1 MAQESN
7 RDEGHQDAAADGADP
22 GQGAT
27 ADATAEAVAE
37 AADAGADATADTAVD
52 GDENAEPETPA
63 AQIERLQRDL
73 AAAQEAATAAE
84 DRALRAAAEAENTR
98 RRAERNIEN
107 AHKFALEK
115 FVGDLLPAV
124 DSFER
129 AADAASGA
137 SAEGK
142 AVQAIA
148 EGVELSLKLLIEALE
163 RQGIAQVDPIGAPF
177 DPALHE
183 AMTMVERPDAEPNS
197 VVEVFQKGYTV
208 NGRLARPARVIVA
221 KAPATPA
228 PEATAEAD
236 ASDADGA
243 ESKA

>member
-1 MAQESN
+1 MAQKPN
-7 RDEGHQDAAADGADP
+7 QDEGHQDAASDGAELAP
-22 GQGAT
+22 
-27 ADATAEAVAE
+27 DAAAEAVAE
-37 AADAGADATADTAVD
+37 ATDAAADAAADA
-52 GDENAEPETPA
+52 DENAEPEAPA
-63 AQIERLQRDL
+63 AQIERLQREL
-73 AAAQEAATAAE
+73 AAAQAAATAAE
-84 DRALRAAAEAENTR
+84 DRTLRAAAEAENTR
-98 RRAERNIEN
+98 RRADRSVEN

-221 KAPATPA
+221 KVPAVPAT
-228 PEATAEAD
+228 EGSAEAE
-236 ASDADGA
+236 ANDADGA
-243 ESKA
+243 ASAESKA

>member
-1 MAQESN
+1 MAQKPDQ
-7 RDEGHQDAAADGADP
+7 DEGCQDAAGEGADP
-22 GQGAT
+22 AQNA
-27 ADATAEAVAE
+27 AAETVAE
-37 AADAGADATADTAVD
+37 AADTTLDAAEAA
-52 GDENAEPETPA
+52 DENAEPEAPE

-73 AAAQEAATAAE
+73 AAAREAATAAE
-84 DRALRAAAEAENTR
+84 DRALRAAAEAENVR

-129 AADAASGA
+129 AADAASAA
-137 SAEGK
+137 STEGK

-221 KAPATPA
+221 KAPAAPA
-228 PEATAEAD
+228 PEAAAEAD

>member
-1 MAQESN
+1 MAQKPN
-7 RDEGHQDAAADGADP
+7 QDEGQQDAASDGADP
-22 GQGAT
+22 AP
-27 ADATAEAVAE
+27 DAAAEAVAE
-37 AADAGADATADTAVD
+37 ATDAADAAAADA
-52 GDENAEPETPA
+52 DENAEPEAPA
-63 AQIERLQRDL
+63 AQIERLQREL
-73 AAAQEAATAAE
+73 AAAQAAAADAE

-98 RRAERNIEN
+98 RRADRSVEN

-221 KAPATPA
+221 KAPV
-228 PEATAEAD
+228 EAAAEAG
-236 ASDADGA
+236 DADGTASA

>member
-1 MAQESN
+1 MAQNPNEDDVEQN
-7 RDEGHQDAAADGADP
+7 AATDGAAHAQDAAGETVD
-22 GQGAT
+22 
-27 ADATAEAVAE
+27 E
-37 AADAGADATADTAVD
+37 AADSAAAGATVDADPTAD
-52 GDENAEPETPA
+52 PETPA
-63 AQIERLQRDL
+63 AQIEQLQRDL
-73 AAAQEAATAAE
+73 AAAQAGTAAAE

-137 SAEGK
+137 AAEGDGVK
-142 AVQAIA
+142 AIA
-148 EGVELSLKLLIEALE
+148 EGVELSLKLLVEALE

-177 DPALHE
+177 DPKLHE
-183 AMTMVERPDAEPNS
+183 AMTMVENPDAEPNS

-221 KAPATPA
+221 KAPAAESAHEA
-228 PEATAEAD
+228 PEAE
-236 ASDADGA
+236 ASDAQASGGDA
-243 ESKA
+243 

>member
-1 MAQESN
+1 MAQKPN
-7 RDEGHQDAAADGADP
+7 QDEGHQDAASDGAELAP
-22 GQGAT
+22 
-27 ADATAEAVAE
+27 DAAAEAVAE
-37 AADAGADATADTAVD
+37 ATDAADDAAADA
-52 GDENAEPETPA
+52 DENAEPEAPA
-63 AQIERLQRDL
+63 AQIERLQREL
-73 AAAQEAATAAE
+73 AAAQAAAADAE

-98 RRAERNIEN
+98 RRADRSVEN

-221 KAPATPA
+221 KAPV
-228 PEATAEAD
+228 EAAAEAG
-236 ASDADGA
+236 DADGTASA

>member
-1 MAQESN
+1 M
-7 RDEGHQDAAADGADP
+7 
-22 GQGAT
+22 
-27 ADATAEAVAE
+27 
-37 AADAGADATADTAVD
+37 
-52 GDENAEPETPA
+52 
-63 AQIERLQRDL
+63 
-73 AAAQEAATAAE
+73 
-84 DRALRAAAEAENTR
+84 RAAAEAENTR
-98 RRAERNIEN
+98 RRADRSVEN

-129 AADAASGA
+129 AADAATGA

-221 KAPATPA
+221 KAPVAPAT
-228 PEATAEAD
+228 EASAEAE
-236 ASDADGA
+236 ANDADGTASA

>member
-1 MAQESN
+1 MAQKPN
-7 RDEGHQDAAADGADP
+7 QDEGRQDAAGEGADP
-22 GQGAT
+22 AQNA
-27 ADATAEAVAE
+27 AAETVAE
-37 AADAGADATADTAVD
+37 AADATSDAAAEA
-52 GDENAEPETPA
+52 DENAEPEAPEA
-63 AQIERLQRDL
+63 EVERLQRDL

-228 PEATAEAD
+228 PEAAAEAD